1 MRRAVALASA
11 GLLTLSVLS
20 ACQVDAVVDVE
31 VRGDGTGTI
40 TLTVTADAEVVA
52 AAPGL
57 ADDLRFDDAEGAGWT
72 VAGPTAV
79 EGGGLRVVIAHDF
92 STPEEATTLLRSING
107 SSGPLHNV
115 TLTHT
120 VTDDAVTVAF
130 DGTLRVDGGLVA
142 FADPELLAA
151 VGATPYADD
160 IAEAGLRPADAVTVT
175 VRGRFPGTVSST
187 NGTVEGGTIT
197 WSVPIDGTSL
207 PLAVT
212 ATSARGSSSA
222 WDLVAKVAFA
232 LLVVWCVLAAVFI
245 AFVMVARR
253 RKARRRAARR
263 AAAQPLP
270 PPST

>member
-1 MRRAVALASA
+1 M
-11 GLLTLSVLS
+11 LS

-31 VRGDGTGTI
+31 VRADGTGTV
-40 TLTVTADAEVVA
+40 TLTVTADAEVVT

-57 ADDLRFDDAEGAGWT
+57 SDDLRFDDVEAAGWT
-72 VAGPTAV
+72 VEGPTDV
-79 EGGGLRVVIAHDF
+79 EGGGLRVVIRHDF
-92 STPEEATTLLRSING
+92 ATPEAATVLLRSING
-107 SSGPLHNV
+107 AGGPLRDV
-115 TLTHT
+115 TLRRT
-120 VTDDAVTVAF
+120 VTDDAVTVAL

-142 FADPELLAA
+142 FADPEVLAA

-160 IAEAGLRPADAVTVT
+160 IADAGLRPADAVTVT
-175 VRGRFPGTVSST
+175 VQGWFPGTVSST

-212 ATSARGSSSA
+212 ATSARGSSGA

-245 AFVMVARR
+245 AFVLVARR
-253 RKARRRAARR
+253 RRARRRAARR
-263 AAAQPLP
+263 ATAQPLP
-270 PPST
+270 PAPLP